1 MIFKEYNQTDI
12 INIKNQIDRLR
23 ACGISVAD
31 LPQNLRDSVWKIVYC
46 ELKQNGISKLNESG
60 KQNGSRQNTV
70 SKAADGGGQSKIL
83 EKMFG
88 LPKDVLGKNIG
99 ICIRPT
105 VR

>member
-23 ACGISVAD
+23 ACGIGVAD

-46 ELKQNGISKLNESG
+46 ELKQNG
-60 KQNGSRQNTV
+60 SRQNTV
-70 SKAADGGGQSKIL
+70 SKAVDGVCQSNIL

-88 LPKDVLGKNIG
+88 LPKDVSGKNIG
-99 ICIRPT
+99 ICIQPT

>member
-23 ACGISVAD
+23 ACGIGVAD

-46 ELKQNGISKLNESG
+46 ELKQNG
-60 KQNGSRQNTV
+60 SRQNTV
-70 SKAADGGGQSKIL
+70 SKAVDVSARAIYLKKCLGCR
-83 EKMFG
+83 KMFS
-88 LPKDVLGKNIG
+88 GKNIG

>member
-23 ACGISVAD
+23 ACGIGVAD

-46 ELKQNGISKLNESG
+46 ELKQNG
-60 KQNGSRQNTV
+60 SRQNTV
-70 SKAADGGGQSKIL
+70 SKAADGVCQSNIL
-83 EKMFG
+83 KKCLDCQKMFS
-88 LPKDVLGKNIG
+88 GKNIG